1 MCINKNRKK
10 SPSKQIIMLSI
21 GLKNSILVILIILII
36 HFIIKNMIL
45 DKNGSS
51 RPSIE
56 SENSK
61 ASYHPPYAPEKFTND
76 RSNERIT
83 NDKVLNISETEICKT
98 KPRDD
103 DALLKKYQ
111 EDEMMRFVAMGD
123 SSESK
128 SLDTYFK
135 DISSEVKD
143 KESCIESNVC
153 KFKADNQQLPL
164 STTCDADVQKLPLVE
179 GKKIRANCDLNQD
192 KKNIM
197 ILTEYED
204 EKDMNGGKLFGVLDA
219 FDNYD
224 LNYQPYQSECAPV

>member
-1 MCINKNRKK
+1 
-10 SPSKQIIMLSI
+10 MLSI

-45 DKNGSS
+45 EKRGTTAPIIDAEKT
-51 RPSIE
+51 
-56 SENSK
+56 K
-61 ASYHPPYAPEKFTND
+61 AGYHPPYSPEKFTNNKSVD
-76 RSNERIT
+76 GMGGGS
-83 NDKVLNISETEICKT
+83 VNISENPQDMCINKT
-98 KPRDD
+98 RND

-111 EDEMMRFVAMGD
+111 EDELMRFVAMGD
-123 SSESK
+123 SNESA
-128 SLDTYFK
+128 SLDNYFK

-143 KESCIESNVC
+143 KESCLESNVC

-164 STTCDADVQKLPLVE
+164 SSTCDADIQKLPLVD

-197 ILTEYED
+197 ILTEYEA
-204 EKDMNGGKLFGVLDA
+204 ENDMNGGKLFGVLDA

-224 LNYQPYQSECAPV
+224 LNYQPYSSECAASA

>member
-1 MCINKNRKK
+1 MN
-10 SPSKQIIMLSI
+10 P
-21 GLKNSILVILIILII
+21 LV
-36 HFIIKNMIL
+36 
-45 DKNGSS
+45 
-51 RPSIE
+51 E
-56 SENSK
+56 SEKGKSGFN
-61 ASYHPPYAPEKFTND
+61 PPYSPEKF
-76 RSNERIT
+76 T
-83 NDKVLNISETEICKT
+83 NDKVLNIAEPLPPDVCKS

-111 EDEMMRFVAMGD
+111 EDELMRFVAMGD

-135 DISSEVKD
+135 DISSDVKD

-164 STTCDADVQKLPLVE
+164 STTCDADVQKIPLGD

-197 ILTEYED
+197 ILTEYEA
-204 EKDMNGGKLFGVLDA
+204 ENDMNGGKLFGVLDA

-224 LNYQPYQSECAPV
+224 LNYQPYTSECAAA

>member
-1 MCINKNRKK
+1 
-10 SPSKQIIMLSI
+10 MLSVGI
-21 GLKNSILVILIILII
+21 KNSILVILIILII

-45 DKNGSS
+45 E
-51 RPSIE
+51 RPSNKGVDAE
-56 SENSK
+56 LKNAK
-61 ASYHPPYAPEKFTND
+61 AGYHPPYSPEKFTNIAEKED
-76 RSNERIT
+76 
-83 NDKVLNISETEICKT
+83 ICKS

-111 EDEMMRFVAMGD
+111 EDELMRFVAMGD

-128 SLDTYFK
+128 SLDSFFK
-135 DISSEVKD
+135 DNIVSSDVKD
-143 KESCIESNVC
+143 KQSCTEMNVC

-164 STTCDADVQKLPLVE
+164 STTCDTNIQSLPLTDNM
-179 GKKIRANCDLNQD
+179 KIHANCELNQD

-197 ILTEYED
+197 ILTEYEN

-224 LNYQPYQSECAPV
+224 LNYQQYEPACGA

>member
-1 MCINKNRKK
+1 
-10 SPSKQIIMLSI
+10 MLSI

-45 DKNGSS
+45 DKKSTVAIV
-51 RPSIE
+51 PPTA
-56 SENSK
+56 ENTK
-61 ASYHPPYAPEKFTND
+61 AGYHPPYSPEKFTEKEE
-76 RSNERIT
+76 S
-83 NDKVLNISETEICKT
+83 CT
-98 KPRDD
+98 KPRND

-111 EDEMMRFVAMGD
+111 EDELMRFVAMGD

-128 SLDTYFK
+128 SLDLFFK
-135 DISSEVKD
+135 DISSDVKD
-143 KESCIESNVC
+143 KESCIETNVC

-164 STTCDADVQKLPLVE
+164 STTCDSDIQKLPLVD

-219 FDNYD
+219 YDNYD
-224 LNYQPYQSECAPV
+224 VNYQPYVSDCSGASI

>member
-1 MCINKNRKK
+1 
-10 SPSKQIIMLSI
+10 MLSI

-36 HFIIKNMIL
+36 HFIIMNMIL
-45 DKNGSS
+45 EKRGTTAPIIDAEKT
-51 RPSIE
+51 
-56 SENSK
+56 K
-61 ASYHPPYAPEKFTND
+61 AGYHPPYSPEKFTND
-76 RSNERIT
+76 KFT
-83 NDKVLNISETEICKT
+83 NNKGSVNISENPQDMCTNKT
-98 KPRDD
+98 RTD

-111 EDEMMRFVAMGD
+111 EDELMRFVAMGD
-123 SSESK
+123 SKESA
-128 SLDTYFK
+128 SLDNYFK

-164 STTCDADVQKLPLVE
+164 STTCDADIQKLPLGD

-224 LNYQPYQSECAPV
+224 LNYQPYSSECAASA